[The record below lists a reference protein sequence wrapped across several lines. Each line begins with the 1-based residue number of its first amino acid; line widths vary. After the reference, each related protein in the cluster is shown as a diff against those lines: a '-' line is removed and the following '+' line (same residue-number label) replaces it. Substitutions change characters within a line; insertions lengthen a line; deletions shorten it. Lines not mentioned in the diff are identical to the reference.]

1 MLIKLKTVELNN
13 RGGENRIIDRNTS
26 LIINSD
32 RIITVTPFTN
42 LQLMVIN
49 LEGADEYIYTTMEEF
64 ESKVDYKK

>member
-1 MLIKLKTVELNN
+1 MLIKLKTVELNS
-13 RGGENRIIDRNTS
+13 RGGATNIIDRNES

-32 RIITVTPFTN
+32 KIITVTPFTD

-49 LEGADEYIYTTMEEF
+49 LEGADAYIYTTMEEF